1 MSTTEAVLGLLRQKQ
16 KVSGEAIAKS
26 LKVSRTAIWKAMNS
40 LRELGYN
47 IEGDPK
53 GYHLV
58 SAPDLLH
65 PYEINPLLKTKA
77 FGKKIEH
84 HMTIGSTN
92 ERARELA
99 EQGWPDGSFV
109 VSEAQETGKGRLGRA
124 WSSPPGGIWF
134 SLILIPDMRPS
145 EAPTLTLAGGTAVAD
160 ALTENGF
167 DARLKWPN
175 DVQIGDKKVCGILTE
190 MSGEMERIDYIVMGI
205 GINAN
210 CRVADLPKDFRE
222 RATTLQEVQG
232 SPVDRKKILVD
243 ILKAFEEIY
252 GLGTKDILIRW
263 KERSATLGKRIKVH
277 TQKGDIVGIAKDLD
291 QTGALIIELPSGER
305 QTIYSG
311 DCEHLRNA

>member
-1 MSTTEAVLGLLRQKQ
+1 MNTTESVLVLLRQKH

-26 LKVSRTAIWKAMNS
+26 LKISRTAVWKAMKS
-40 LRELGYN
+40 LRELGYI

-65 PYEINPLLKTKA
+65 PYELNSILKTKI

-99 EQGWPDGSFV
+99 EEGWPDGSFV

-134 SLILIPDMRPS
+134 SLILVPDMRPS
-145 EAPTLTLAGGTAVAD
+145 EAPTLTLAGGTAVAN
-160 ALTENGF
+160 ALAENGF

-175 DVQIGDKKVCGILTE
+175 DVLIGDKKVCGILTE

-210 CRVADLPKDFRE
+210 CKVEDLPKEYRAK
-222 RATTLQEVQG
+222 ATTLQEARG
-232 SPVDRKKILVD
+232 SPVDRKKIFID
-243 ILKAFEEIY
+243 ILGAFEELY
-252 GLGTKDILIRW
+252 GLSTEDMIIRW
-263 KERSATLGKRIKVH
+263 KERSSTLGKKVKVH
-277 TQKGDIVGIAKDLD
+277 TQKGDIVGVAKDLD
-291 QTGALIIELPSGER
+291 PTGALIIELPSGEQ

>member
-1 MSTTEAVLGLLRQKQ
+1 MNTIESVLGMLRQKQ

-26 LKVSRTAIWKAMNS
+26 LKVSRTAVWKAINV
-40 LRELGYN
+40 LRELGYV

-53 GYHLV
+53 GYHLA

-65 PYEINPLLKTKA
+65 PFELAPLLKTKV
-77 FGKKIEH
+77 FGSKIEH

-109 VSEAQETGKGRLGRA
+109 VSEAQETGKGRLGRE
-124 WSSPPGGIWF
+124 WSSPRGGIWF

-145 EAPTLTLAGGTAVAD
+145 EAPILTLAGGTAVAE
-160 ALTENGF
+160 AMAKNGY

-175 DVQIGDKKVCGILTE
+175 DVLLGEKKVCGILTE

-210 CRVADLPKDFRE
+210 CKVVDLPKEVRAK
-222 RATTLQEVQG
+222 ATTLLEAKG
-232 SPVDRKKILVD
+232 APVDRKRLLAD
-243 ILKAFEEIY
+243 ILTAFEGLY
-252 GLGTKDILIRW
+252 GLGPEDMISRW
-263 KERSATLGKRIKVH
+263 KKRSATLGKRVRIH
-277 TQKGDIVGIAKDLD
+277 TQKEDIEGVAKDLD
-291 QTGALIIELPSGER
+291 ATGALILELPSGER
-305 QTIYSG
+305 RTIYSG